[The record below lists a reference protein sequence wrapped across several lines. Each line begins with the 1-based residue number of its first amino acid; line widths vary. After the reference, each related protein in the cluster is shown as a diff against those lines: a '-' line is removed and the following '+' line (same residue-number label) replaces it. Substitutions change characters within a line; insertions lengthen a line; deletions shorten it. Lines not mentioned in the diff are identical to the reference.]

1 MAKKMVTVRLSPANA
16 RLVALNID
24 GWLDAGACKGGLEP
38 DEHAAL
44 HSAYDQ
50 ILRGLG
56 GKLTRASIEEA
67 PSISSSNR
75 AGE

>member
-1 MAKKMVTVRLSPANA
+1 MAKKMVTIRLSPSNA

-24 GWLDAGACKGGLEP
+24 GWLDAGACEGGLED
-38 DEHAAL
+38 DERAAL

-56 GKLTRASIEEA
+56 GKLTKIPAE
-67 PSISSSNR
+67 PSPSLSS
-75 AGE
+75 AGRPR